1 MLPHA
6 ILSLI
11 FLSGVLGRPGWVV
24 LVGTLALTIASLEY
38 VQARAGTLQAAAN
51 DDAHRRSI
59 ARSIANNAGD
69 SLAYCTVSYLAGW
82 LIGSLT
88 GWIPA
93 A

>member
-11 FLSGVLGRPGWVV
+11 FLAGALGRPGWVV
-24 LVGTLALTIASLEY
+24 LVGTVALTIASLEY
-38 VQARAGTLQAAAN
+38 VQARAGTLANAASDA
-51 DDAHRRSI
+51 AHRRSI
-59 ARSIANNAGD
+59 ASNAGD
-69 SLAYCTVSYLAGW
+69 SLAYCTVAYLAGW
-82 LIGSLT
+82 LIGSLA